1 MAKVTFTHH
10 KSGREEV
17 MNERYAKLL
26 SKMGRGTYMTRDMRA
41 DVAAAPQTQ
50 AAQALEPAVPADAG
64 DGLDALGKEELHAIA
79 KERGVTVHHAAGA
92 DKVRAALREADAQ

>member
-10 KSGREEV
+10 KSGREEI
-17 MNERYAKLL
+17 MDERYAKVL
-26 SKMGRGTYMTRDMRA
+26 SKMRRGTYMTRDLRA
-41 DVAAAPQTQ
+41 DAVAVPQSH
-50 AAQALEPAVPADAG
+50 AAQALEPSVPADAG

-92 DKVRAALREADAQ
+92 DKVRAALREAAAQ

>member
-17 MNERYAKLL
+17 MNERYAKVL
-26 SKMGRGTYMTRDMRA
+26 SKMRRGTYMTRDLRA
-41 DVAAAPQTQ
+41 DVVEVPQSQ
-50 AAQALEPAVPADAG
+50 AAQAPEPAVPADAS
-64 DGLDALGKEELHAIA
+64 DGLDALSKEELHAIA

-92 DKVRAALREADAQ
+92 DKVRAALREAAAQ